1 MALLRR
7 EVEEKGAR
15 LRSRDEELAMQQSRG
30 GGRGYEK
37 QMEMLREE
45 QTNSRSTVH
54 R

>member
-15 LRSRDEELAMQQSRG
+15 LRSRDEELATQEARG
-30 GGRGYEK
+30 GGRAYEK